1 MFSDF
6 LSTLAAAGSAT
17 TISRAR
23 IAIADAAAAG
33 RLSQEAASALE
44 AVARVAAESIAVH
57 GEKPERPEPART
69 SGKPAQSNTD
79 DRLPATITECV
90 DASYDDS
97 GEIVRGLV
105 TTDDGNAIRFR
116 IPRSWGGS
124 ISAIYGACGVH
135 IEEPADRLAG
145 KAVSVTLGTFTG
157 KDGIERPVIKKWHK
171 PAAPAKAA
179 TAKPAAL
186 AWESDEAAAPRA
198 PRRTTAAKAHAAFKA
213 NVAAPEDDDTIPF

>member
-1 MFSDF
+1 MQLPDT
-6 LSTLAAAGSAT
+6 LRRLAAAGT
-17 TISRAR
+17 TDAVSKCR
-23 IAIADAAAAG
+23 IDIHDAVKDGTLGADAAAA
-33 RLSQEAASALE
+33 LT
-44 AVARVAAESIAVH
+44 AVARLVAEDIAAN
-57 GEKPERPEPART
+57 GPRTAKPTQA
-69 SGKPAQSNTD
+69 NTD

-105 TTDDGNAIRFR
+105 TTDDGSAIRFR

-145 KAVSVTLGTFTG
+145 RPVAVTLGTFTG
-157 KDGIERPVIKKWHK
+157 KDGIERPVIKRWHK

-179 TAKPAAL
+179 TAKPAGP
-186 AWESDEAAAPRA
+186 AWESDEAAPKVV
-198 PRRTTAAKAHAAFKA
+198 RRTTAAKAHAAFKA
-213 NVAAPEDDDTIPF
+213 NAAAAAPEDDDTIPF